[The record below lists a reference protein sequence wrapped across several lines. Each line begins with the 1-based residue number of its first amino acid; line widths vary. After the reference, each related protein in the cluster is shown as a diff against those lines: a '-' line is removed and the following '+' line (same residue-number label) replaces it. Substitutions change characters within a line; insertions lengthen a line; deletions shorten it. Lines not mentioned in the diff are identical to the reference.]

1 MYPRY
6 ILEASTRCGLHA
18 KPRRASATE
27 ARRRRGHSVYG
38 ESDIHRDGAVERLNA
53 SSALPKKGEW
63 WLRLS
68 KSAPS
73 RGEQLA
79 RQEMQARADA
89 GLIF

>member
-18 KPRRASATE
+18 KPRRATATE

-68 KSAPS
+68 KVRVA
-73 RGEQLA
+73 
-79 RQEMQARADA
+79 
-89 GLIF
+89 LIVTITVPLTLTLT